1 MGHICGVILIFPV
14 LASLI
19 YVQNGL
25 FEVLCA
31 IHSAGEDLV
40 RAEARQEG
48 LNIVH
53 IALDLGSILYFVILK
68 KVDLGC
74 P

>member
-1 MGHICGVILIFPV
+1 MSFIH
-14 LASLI
+14 
-19 YVQNGL
+19 VQNRL
-25 FEVLCA
+25 LEVPCA
-31 IHSAGEDLV
+31 IHSARKVLV

-53 IALDLGSILYFVILK
+53 IHFDVSIVFYLILLKFMDVGS
-68 KVDLGC
+68 